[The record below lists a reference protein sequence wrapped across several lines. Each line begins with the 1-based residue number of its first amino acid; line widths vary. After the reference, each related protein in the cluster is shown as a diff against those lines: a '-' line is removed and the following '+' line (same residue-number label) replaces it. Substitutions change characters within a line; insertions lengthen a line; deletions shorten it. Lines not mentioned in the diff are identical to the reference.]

1 MPAVAVMSYSLK
13 GFNHIT
19 ATPKHEMD
27 MHAEVPVPAGGDHI
41 KRQEVSSD
49 QERYEV
55 HSRFFNRKERLS

>member
-1 MPAVAVMSYSLK
+1 MPAVGVMSYSLK

-41 KRQEVSSD
+41 LKGKKSVVTKKGMKYIPGFLIAR
-49 QERYEV
+49 
-55 HSRFFNRKERLS
+55 NG